1 MISEPIS
8 FFDLIPDYVQGHL
21 APDIAAAFAERLTV
35 DQELRRELDEFLAL
49 RSLYRQT
56 EVPQHPP
63 SEAIFQRIEATINA
77 AESSRVDRHHSS
89 RLSSFAPWTHLPEYW
104 ARCKASFSLPWG
116 LAIAQT
122 CLIIVLLLPGQP
134 DDSYQTLSGGADV
147 AIETNGSRFNIVFS
161 DSALETDTRAL
172 LLGISA
178 TIIAG
183 PSAEGRYVIV
193 LPDDGKLQERVARLR
208 RSDAVRFLEPV
219 MD

>member
-8 FFDLIPDYVQGHL
+8 FFDLIPDYVLGHL
-21 APDIAAAFAERLTV
+21 APDIAAAFTERLTV

-56 EVPQHPP
+56 EVTQHPP
-63 SEAIFQRIEATINA
+63 SEAVFQRIEATIDA
-77 AESSRVDRHHSS
+77 ADTSLIARHHSS
-89 RLSSFAPWTHLPEYW
+89 PLSSPTPLTHLQECW

-161 DSALETDTRAL
+161 ESAFEADTRAL
-172 LLGISA
+172 LLDSSA
-178 TIIAG
+178 TIVSG

-193 LPDDGKLQERVARLR
+193 LPDDDNLQERVARLR
-208 RSDAVRFLEPV
+208 WSEAVRFLEPV